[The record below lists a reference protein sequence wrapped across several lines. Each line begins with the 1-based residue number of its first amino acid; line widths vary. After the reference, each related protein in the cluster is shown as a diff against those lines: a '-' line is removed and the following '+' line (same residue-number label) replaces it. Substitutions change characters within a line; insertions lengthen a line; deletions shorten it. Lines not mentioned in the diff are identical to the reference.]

1 MIFNE
6 LGIKQSSYNHGFKR
20 GVYLAQMYEN
30 GNEFL
35 RGEIEQSS
43 LVMKDKFVKGD
54 EYSIQ
59 WWREKAKKRYLKL
72 VEDGKVKPEVL
83 WYLPIIGMSWEEA
96 KQTYIK
102 EVGR

>member
-1 MIFNE
+1 MFNE

-35 RGEIEQSS
+35 RGEIDESS
-43 LVMKDKFVKGD
+43 LIMKDKFEKGD

-59 WWREKAKKRYLKL
+59 WWREKAKRRYMKL
-72 VEDGKVKPEVL
+72 VEESKLKPEVL
-83 WYLPIIGMSWEEA
+83 WYLPIIGTKWEDA
-96 KQTYIK
+96 KEMYLK
-102 EVGR
+102 DVGR